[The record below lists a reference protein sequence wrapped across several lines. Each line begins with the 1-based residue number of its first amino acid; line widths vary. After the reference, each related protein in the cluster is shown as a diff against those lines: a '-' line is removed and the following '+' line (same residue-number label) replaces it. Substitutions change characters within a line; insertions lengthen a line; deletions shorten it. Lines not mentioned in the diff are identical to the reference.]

1 MLLPYQIHSNSSL
14 QWWMRMYFFT
24 SHDFWQPKFQLLTH
38 SALEKWS
45 VDISVAG
52 WIQSSQ
58 LFTRTKRVWLVQ
70 VEITKGVVYYSVM
83 CFVRPERKKLSE
95 MEVAPLLTLFTLF
108 TLRILLPLL
117 ALHAQLSFGANGLL
131 CLYILYILLYC
142 YGLYEEL
149 VWWGGWDGWYGII
162 ERMIYILALDP
173 LSIFRQFDR
182 ILPDGQYDI
191 PHKSLVGE
199 LPICD
204 SNLGRRQGATNVF
217 FETQTN

>member
-1 MLLPYQIHSNSSL
+1 MLLPYQIHSNLSL

-24 SHDFWQPKFQLLTH
+24 SHDFGQPKFQLLTH

-108 TLRILLPLL
+108 TLRIYC
-117 ALHAQLSFGANGLL
+117 FL
-131 CLYILYILLYC
+131 CLHCMHNSVSEQMGYYAYTYHTYC
-142 YGLYEEL
+142 YGLYEDL
-149 VWWGGWDGWYGII
+149 VWWWGWDEWYGII
-162 ERMIYILALDP
+162 GRMIYILALDP
-173 LSIFRQFDR
+173 LSMFRQFDR

-217 FETQTN
+217 FETQTS

>member
-24 SHDFWQPKFQLLTH
+24 SHDFWQPKFQLITH
-38 SALEKWS
+38 SVLEKWS

-117 ALHAQLSFGANGLL
+117 ILHAQLTQLRSKWA
-131 CLYILYILLYC
+131 IMPIHIIHIAILLWALWRVSVVM
-142 YGLYEEL
+142 GMGWM
-149 VWWGGWDGWYGII
+149 VWDHRTNDLHSGIRSFI
-162 ERMIYILALDP
+162 NI
-173 LSIFRQFDR
+173 
-182 ILPDGQYDI
+182 
-191 PHKSLVGE
+191 
-199 LPICD
+199 
-204 SNLGRRQGATNVF
+204 
-217 FETQTN
+217 

>member
-1 MLLPYQIHSNSSL
+1 MLLPYQIHPNSSL

-24 SHDFWQPKFQLLTH
+24 SHDFWQPKFQLITH
-38 SALEKWS
+38 SVLEKWS

-108 TLRILLPLL
+108 TLRIYC
-117 ALHAQLSFGANGLL
+117 FL
-131 CLYILYILLYC
+131 CLHCMHNSVSEQMGYYAYTYYTYC
-142 YGLYEEL
+142 YIAMGF
-149 VWWGGWDGWYGII
+149 
-162 ERMIYILALDP
+162 M
-173 LSIFRQFDR
+173 
-182 ILPDGQYDI
+182 
-191 PHKSLVGE
+191 KS
-199 LPICD
+199 
-204 SNLGRRQGATNVF
+204 
-217 FETQTN
+217 